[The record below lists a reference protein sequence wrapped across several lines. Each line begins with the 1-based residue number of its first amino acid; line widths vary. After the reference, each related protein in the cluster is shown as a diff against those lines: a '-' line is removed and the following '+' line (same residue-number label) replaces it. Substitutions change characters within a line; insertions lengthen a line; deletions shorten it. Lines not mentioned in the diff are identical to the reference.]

1 MRIIDDVQL
10 DFNDV
15 LFQPKRST
23 LNSRSEANT
32 NREYHFKWYP
42 KTILS
47 NGIMAANMATTGT
60 FEMNDALEKYN
71 SITCLHK
78 HYSKEDIIK
87 YFSEKEHPLTFVST
101 GLKDSKEDL
110 FKMLKENP
118 NIDKVCVDIA
128 NGYIPKLLNFV
139 KELRNNFPNILIMA
153 GNVVTPDIVQDLIM
167 AGADIVKCGIGPG
180 CFTRNMKIKTK
191 HGYVKIG
198 KIQEGEEVLTHTG
211 QYKKVINKFEFVSHK
226 ERMTINGIECT
237 PTHKFYVVNKSD
249 AKYITDDNYT
259 QYAYWTA
266 AKDLD
271 VNKQLLVKIR

>member
-32 NREYHFKWYP
+32 NRKYHFKWYP
-42 KTILS
+42 KTIVS

-60 FEMNDALEKYN
+60 FEMNDVLEKYN

-78 HYSKEDIIK
+78 HYPKEDIVK
-87 YFSEKEHPLTFVST
+87 YFSEKEHLLTFIST

-153 GNVVTPDIVQDLIM
+153 GNVVTPDITQDLIM
-167 AGADIVKCGIGPG
+167 AGVDIVKCGIGPG